1 VSLGLSRRSCEQF
14 VDCFYFIVFIKKMT
28 EPIVRVAFQFHGS
41 KIDHEIATVSSP
53 LDINEVASDAVNS
66 NTSFGYSGRHD
77 HGSMP
82 QLKCDPKHAQL
93 ISSIQD
99 AKAAC
104 DQFLT
109 SELDKQTSA
118 GGSDV
123 PVEKR
128 ARLDNIK

>member
-1 VSLGLSRRSCEQF
+1 
-14 VDCFYFIVFIKKMT
+14 MA
-28 EPIVRVAFQFHGS
+28 EPIVRVAFQFHGT
-41 KIDHEIATVSSP
+41 KIDHEVATISSP

-77 HGSMP
+77 HGSLP

-109 SELDKQTSA
+109 SELDKQTKAAVS
-118 GGSDV
+118 GSDV

-128 ARLDNIK
+128 PRLDNIQ